1 MSDTLITV
9 VAILLSAVLIFVF
22 PVMAMANRQD
32 ATVKSEVQ
40 AITNEFVDEIKTTG
54 KLTDDKY
61 AKFLEKLGAT
71 GNTYSTELEF
81 KILDENPG
89 KKALQTTTDKIGENV
104 YYSVFTSQI
113 EETLNDASEKAYK
126 LKEGDIIT
134 ITVKNTNL
142 TVAQQISNYIYK
154 VLGNDTY
161 VIMASAG
168 GMVTTT
174 AK

>member
-1 MSDTLITV
+1 MNDTFITV
-9 VAILLSAVLIFVF
+9 VAVVLSAILIFVF

-32 ATVKSEVQ
+32 ATVKAEVQ
-40 AITNEFVDEIKTTG
+40 AKTDEFVEEIRTTG
-54 KLTDDKY
+54 KLTEDNY
-61 AKFLEKLGAT
+61 SKFLASIGAT
-71 GNTYSTELEF
+71 GNVYSTEMEF

-89 KKALQTTTDKIGENV
+89 KKALQTATDKIGENV

-113 EETLNDASEKAYK
+113 EEIIEEQKKYP
-126 LKEGDIIT
+126 LKEGDIIS
-134 ITVKNTNL
+134 ITVKNTNM
-142 TVAQQISNYIYK
+142 TVAQQLANYIYK

-161 VIMASAG
+161 AILATGG